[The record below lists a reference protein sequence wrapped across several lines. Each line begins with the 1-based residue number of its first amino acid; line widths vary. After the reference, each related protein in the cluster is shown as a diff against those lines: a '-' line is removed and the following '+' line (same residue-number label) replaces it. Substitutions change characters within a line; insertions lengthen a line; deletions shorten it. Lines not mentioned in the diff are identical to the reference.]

1 MKLILVGPMPHLI
14 SRITARITAR
24 ITVTSLAAPLVLGGC
39 ATLSESPQQQ
49 LELHAVL
56 DYKEVSGV
64 GCVLG
69 NDMGRWFVVLP
80 GRVTVTRSTKP
91 LVISCKK
98 EGMGLAQETIGSRAD
113 TGSLMGNVVISAG
126 LGHLVDRHSG
136 AGFSYPANMTVLMEP
151 VQSRGDLAATQRVE
165 SPVF

>member
-1 MKLILVGPMPHLI
+1 MSRLI
-14 SRITARITAR
+14 SPISAL
-24 ITVTSLAAPLVLGGC
+24 VFAAPLVLGGC
-39 ATLSESPQQQ
+39 GTLSDSPQQQ

-56 DYKEVSGV
+56 DYKEVGGV

-98 EGMGLAQETIGSRAD
+98 DGMGLAQETIGSRAD
-113 TGSLMGNVVISAG
+113 TSSLMGNVVISAG

-151 VQSRGDLAATQRVE
+151 VKSKDGMAYEQRVV